1 MYNIFLHWPLIYCSS
16 VSSEL
21 GEISSVG
28 VLPMPPPPPPPSLP
42 LCPPILIEQERA
54 AIIPTASSS
63 TLFPESA
70 PQLVQAAIVPPPP
83 DLQPI
88 VDKLANYVARNGED
102 FESTVKAKNDARFEF
117 LNPWNAHYSYYQYK
131 KQLCQQQLKKKS
143 SSAGA
148 SGIHGQ
154 LLCFLLLFT
163 CCEWLE

>member
-1 MYNIFLHWPLIYCSS
+1 MEFYQCPHPH
-16 VSSEL
+16 
-21 GEISSVG
+21 
-28 VLPMPPPPPPPSLP
+28 PPPSLP

-102 FESTVKAKNDARFEF
+102 FESTVKRPRMMQGLSS
-117 LNPWNAHYSYYQYK
+117 LNPWNAHYSILPVQETTM
-131 KQLCQQQLKKKS
+131 
-143 SSAGA
+143 SAA
-148 SGIHGQ
+148 AEKEEQFSWCFRYTWTVVMFFIIIHM
-154 LLCFLLLFT
+154 L
-163 CCEWLE
+163 